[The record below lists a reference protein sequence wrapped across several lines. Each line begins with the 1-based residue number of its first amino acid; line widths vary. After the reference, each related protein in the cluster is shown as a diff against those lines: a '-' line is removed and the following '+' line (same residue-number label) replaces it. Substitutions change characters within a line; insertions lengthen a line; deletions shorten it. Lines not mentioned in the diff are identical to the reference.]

1 MEEIHKFLE
10 RKSVQKPEACNLE
23 ELWSKHSK
31 EVGLLLSERLVN
43 IPIELAPP
51 LYQGLFDEVFWA
63 TEDEVRNTIPDF
75 WCLMSSIQISSTTSR
90 IVIMLV
96 ESFHLVSK

>member
-1 MEEIHKFLE
+1 MKEIHNFLE

-51 LYQGLFDEVFWA
+51 LYQGLFDEIFWA

-75 WCLMSSIQISSTTSR
+75 RYLMSSIQISSTTR
-90 IVIMLV
+90 MVIMLV